1 MMGAIF
7 RFLSAYVV
15 LALTMCFTVAL
26 LLAGLA
32 YKPPDFFMGF
42 EVSFLLSAAVVPLH
56 VLIAFMCSWIIIHT
70 NRRSRYRW
78 LDFALWGGACGLFV
92 FVTLPDA
99 RDPPWWFGWHADPG
113 RMQAQEW
120 VSMAGLV
127 FSGVVGGFAASFVGR
142 DLLE

>member
-1 MMGAIF
+1 MIGAII

-15 LALTMCFTVAL
+15 FTLTMCLTVAL

-42 EVSFLLSAAVVPLH
+42 ELSLLLSATVIPLH
-56 VLIAFMCSWIIIHT
+56 VSIAFICSWIIIHT
-70 NRRSRYRW
+70 RRNRYRC
-78 LDFALWGGACGLFV
+78 LEFALWGGVCGLFV

-99 RDPPWWFGWHADPG
+99 SDPPWWFGWNADPS
-113 RMQAQEW
+113 RMQAREW
-120 VSMAGLV
+120 ASTAGLV
-127 FSGVVGGFAASFVGR
+127 FSGVVGGFAASFIGR